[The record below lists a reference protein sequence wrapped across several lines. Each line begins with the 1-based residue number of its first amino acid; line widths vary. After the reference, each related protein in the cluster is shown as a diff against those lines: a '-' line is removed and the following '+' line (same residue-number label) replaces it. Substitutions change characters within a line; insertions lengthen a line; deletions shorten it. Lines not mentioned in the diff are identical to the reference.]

1 MPDYV
6 INALLRKFQHP
17 LPNHQ
22 SCHAMPHISVSDQL
36 TSKPYNLQ
44 QKRTIQQKFL
54 LTRLLSH
61 AFNPSL
67 ERFYIMLEEIESP
80 ALPVFN
86 EIGTQQSNPTTTTN
100 TAINELMDFLTT
112 HPNGIIRYYVSG
124 MVLYVDTDNAA
135 YKSMRQKRSKAWDMR
150 CNWLR
155 DRSAQDQFHAF
166 LGQRIQQSCWFRYK
180 TSSTSTSYCNPTKL

>member
-1 MPDYV
+1 
-6 INALLRKFQHP
+6 LRKFQHP

-135 YKSMRQKRSKAWDMR
+135 YKSMRQKKIQGMRHAVQLVTRQKCTRSISCFFGTKDPTIMLIPLQ
-150 CNWLR
+150 NIIHQYIIL
-155 DRSAQDQFHAF
+155 QPDQ
-166 LGQRIQQSCWFRYK
+166 III
-180 TSSTSTSYCNPTKL
+180 